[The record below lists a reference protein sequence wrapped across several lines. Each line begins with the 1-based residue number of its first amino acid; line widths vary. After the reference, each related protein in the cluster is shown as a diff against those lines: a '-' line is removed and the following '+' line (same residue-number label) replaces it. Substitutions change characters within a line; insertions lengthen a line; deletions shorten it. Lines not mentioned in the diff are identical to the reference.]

1 MKPLHV
7 AFVWH
12 MHQPYYKDDLTSTYL
27 LPWVRLRS
35 AKDYYKMPALLDA
48 YPKVRATFNLVPSL
62 LAQIEDYG
70 KEESVDLFLNLSKQA
85 ADDLSAEGHDFV
97 LRWMRESPRALRVQQ
112 SPRYLELAS
121 RAPDAQFT
129 TADIRDLQVWFN
141 LAWCDPVWVE
151 QDARLAELKRK
162 DRDFTEED
170 KTFLF
175 EAQLERIRSVIPKY
189 RELAERGQAELT
201 FSPYY
206 HPILPL
212 ICHVD
217 SARSANPQIQL
228 PERHFSHREDAER
241 QIELGM
247 GLFERMLGQR
257 PKGMWPSEMAV
268 GESVIGLA
276 EKARIDWMISDE
288 EVLARSLEG
297 QFNRD
302 ENLYQPK
309 RVAREGGAVSMVF
322 RDSQLSNVIGF
333 DYQRMS
339 SLDAARDMIGR
350 LRRIRDV
357 QGDRDF
363 LAVIALDGENA
374 WEFYPRDGHDF
385 LNAVYTEL
393 ESSSDIVT
401 TTVSDFL
408 AEHPPQQLLHHLHT
422 GSWIG
427 ASLDTWIGDPE
438 HNVAWDLLAE
448 TRDWLDAQS
457 QQRPKESQQAALAWR
472 EILITEGSDWFWW
485 FSRKHDSGMD
495 PIWDNQFRLHLRN
508 VYKLMGARAPA
519 RLFQPIIKRAP
530 APERGVP
537 SAAISP
543 KSKHDPAWALAG
555 YYLVGSG
562 FGALHRP
569 AGFVER
575 VYYGNDEN
583 NLYFRTDS
591 PRSGSELEQQNI
603 EFWLY
608 VSGPPAMDGKG
619 DLQLPLARSAVAEL
633 GFEPAYVVRIT
644 PRSQGAGITVARVLE
659 PQTTAVAD
667 SSWDADDPFAVA
679 IPFAKLGKHAGDA
692 IELVL
697 VVSREGR
704 DIEVVPPSGALG
716 VRVPGQAL
724 AVEVE
729 HAKHLKVLV
738 TTAELA
744 PFAKLGGV
752 SDVAASLSK
761 ELRRIGHDVRVV
773 LPRYR
778 QVDIGRY
785 GLRPVAT
792 DVKVPLGTEVL
803 PATIYEGRL
812 NELVVYFVDCPPLY
826 DRDGMF
832 GFGDDDARSIYFC
845 RAVLEMMPA
854 LDFFPDV
861 VHVHDWY
868 GALIPNMLDRVYD
881 SEPYADIATA
891 LTIHNLSAQGV
902 FGFGALV
909 LGGLQEWGLIRLG
922 IPGLDNVVNLLGRGI
937 HFADV
942 VNTVSER
949 YAKEIQTPEFGEG
962 LDELLRRNTQKLHG
976 ILNGIDYETFD
987 PQRDPNIPH
996 HYSADAP
1003 QNKALCRAA
1012 LRAELGLED
1021 VKGPLCAIVSRFYDV
1036 KGFDLIEQAMPELV
1050 QLGLQIVVIG
1060 TGDRRY
1066 EDMFRRW
1073 ASEVPHQVAVAIGFD
1088 SALAQRI
1095 YAGADMLW
1103 MPSRFEPGGL
1113 AQLIALRYGTIPVVR
1128 TTGGLADTIRDFD
1141 PAVQTGN
1148 GFRFGPYDAW
1158 QFFAAVV
1165 RGAENFRHPAAWAW
1179 LVQHAMKEDVSWS
1192 RSAQKYV
1199 QLYLAAM
1206 ASRRERRGV
1215 AAAETGKPSATPVG
1229 E

>member
-70 KEESVDLFLNLSKQA
+70 KEESVDLFLNLSKRPA
-85 ADDLSAEGHDFV
+85 GDLSAEEREFV

-121 RAPDAQFT
+121 RAPDAPFT
-129 TADIRDLQVWFN
+129 TTDMRDLQVWFN

-151 QDARLAELKRK
+151 QDPRLAELKRK

-170 KTFLF
+170 KEILF
-175 EAQLERIRSVIPKY
+175 AAQLERIRSVIPKY
-189 RELAERGQAELT
+189 RELADRGQAELT

-241 QIELGM
+241 QIELGQ
-247 GLFERMLGQR
+247 GLFERMLGRR
-257 PKGMWPSEMAV
+257 PKAMWPSEMAV
-268 GESVIGLA
+268 GEAVIGLA
-276 EKARIDWMISDE
+276 EKAKLDWMISDE

-297 QFNRD
+297 HFNRD
-302 ENLYQPK
+302 EHLYQPV
-309 RVAREGGAVSMVF
+309 RVARDAGSVSMVF

-339 SLDAARDMIGR
+339 SIDAARDLVGR

-385 LNAVYTEL
+385 LNALYTEL
-393 ESSSDIVT
+393 ESSTDVIT
-401 TTVSDFL
+401 TTVSDFI
-408 AEHPPQQLLHHLHT
+408 AEHPPQLQLHHLHT

-448 TRDWLDAQS
+448 TRDWLEAQS

-530 APERGVP
+530 TPERGVP
-537 SAAISP
+537 AAPISP
-543 KSKHDPAWALAG
+543 RSKHDPAWGQAG

-569 AGFVER
+569 AGVVER
-575 VYYGNDEN
+575 VYYGNDDDQM
-583 NLYFRTDS
+583 YFRIDS
-591 PRSGSELEQQNI
+591 PRSVLELEQQKI

-608 VSGPPAMDGKG
+608 ISGPPAGDGDG
-619 DLQLPLARSAVAEL
+619 NVELPLPRSALAEL
-633 GFEPAYVVRIT
+633 GVDPAVVVRIS
-644 PRSQGAGITVARVLE
+644 PRAQGSTVSVVRAVE
-659 PQTTAVAD
+659 PLTRGVVETTWNV
-667 SSWDADDPFAVA
+667 DDPFAVG
-679 IPFAKLGKHAGDA
+679 IPFRQLSKRSGDA
-692 IELVL
+692 FELAL
-697 VVSREGR
+697 VVSRDGR

-716 VRVPGQAL
+716 LRVPGQSL
-724 AVEVE
+724 AVEVA
-729 HAKHLKVLV
+729 HAQHLKVLV
-738 TTAELA
+738 ATAELA

-752 SDVAASLSK
+752 SDVAAALSK
-761 ELRRIGHDVRVV
+761 ELRRLGHDVRVV
-773 LPRYR
+773 MPRYR
-778 QVDIGRY
+778 QVDIALY
-785 GLRPVAT
+785 GLRPVASN
-792 DVKVPLGTEVL
+792 VPVPLGTEL
-803 PATIYEGRL
+803 MPATIFEGRL
-812 NELVVYFVDCPPLY
+812 GDLVVYFIDCPPLY

-832 GFGDDDARSIYFC
+832 GFGDDDARSVYFC
-845 RAVLEMMPA
+845 RAALEMLPA

-861 VHVHDWY
+861 IHVHDWW
-868 GALIPNMLDRVYD
+868 GALIPNLLDRVYS
-881 SEPYADIATA
+881 SELYADIATA
-891 LTIHNLSAQGV
+891 LTVHNLSAQGV
-902 FGFGALV
+902 FGFGALM
-909 LGGLQEWGLIRLG
+909 LAGLQEWGLIRLG
-922 IPGLDNVVNLLGRGI
+922 IPGLDNVVNVLGRGI

-949 YAKEIQTPEFGEG
+949 YAKEIQTPEYGEG
-962 LDELLRRNTQKLHG
+962 LDELLRRNSHKLHG
-976 ILNGIDYETFD
+976 ILNGIDYEIFD
-987 PQRDPNIPH
+987 PQRDANIPH
-996 HYSADAP
+996 RYSAEAP
-1003 QNKALCRAA
+1003 QNKSLCRAA
-1012 LRAELGLED
+1012 LRQELGLED
-1021 VKGPLCAIVSRFYDV
+1021 VNKPLCAIVSRFYDV
-1036 KGFDLIEQAMPELV
+1036 KGFDLIEQALPELV
-1050 QLGLQIVVIG
+1050 ELGLQVVVIG

-1066 EDMFRRW
+1066 EDMF
-1073 ASEVPHQVAVAIGFD
+1073 
-1088 SALAQRI
+1088 
-1095 YAGADMLW
+1095 
-1103 MPSRFEPGGL
+1103 
-1113 AQLIALRYGTIPVVR
+1113 
-1128 TTGGLADTIRDFD
+1128 
-1141 PAVQTGN
+1141 
-1148 GFRFGPYDAW
+1148 
-1158 QFFAAVV
+1158 
-1165 RGAENFRHPAAWAW
+1165 
-1179 LVQHAMKEDVSWS
+1179 
-1192 RSAQKYV
+1192 
-1199 QLYLAAM
+1199 
-1206 ASRRERRGV
+1206 
-1215 AAAETGKPSATPVG
+1215 
-1229 E
+1229 